1 MKKMRFY
8 YILLPLL
15 TIFCSFSALA
25 QDISHPKHEVRA
37 VWLTTI
43 GGLDWPHSYSQSA
56 ASAKKQQKELTD
68 ILDKLQ
74 KANINTVLL
83 QTRVRAT
90 TIYPSAIEPWDGC
103 MSGFPGKSPGYDPL
117 AFAIEECHRRGMEL
131 HAWVV
136 AIPVGKWNKLGCR
149 QLNAKHRGLIKR
161 IGEDGYMRPEN
172 PKTAT
177 YIADICEEITR
188 NYDIDGI
195 HLDYI
200 RYPEQE
206 KLKRSSLPICR
217 ENITRIVRAVNT
229 RVRECKPWVKISCS
243 PLGKYSDLSR
253 YNSNGWN
260 AFSTVAQDAQGWLRD
275 GLMDQ
280 LYPMMYY
287 KGNHFFPFA
296 ADWNENAYGRTIC
309 SGLGIYFLSPRE
321 GNWTIDMVR
330 RQLYFLRSEGLG
342 HAFFRCKFLLDN
354 VQGIYDFTCN
364 ELNRYPALVPPM
376 TWRDNTPPAAPNN
389 LQLSNSNTRL
399 SWQTSDT
406 ESHLFNIYMSYDLPV
421 DTSNPENLIAVR
433 KQEQEITLPVE
444 HNLFDVHYAVTAI
457 DRYGNES
464 LPATITRKGI
474 WKR

>member
-1 MKKMRFY
+1 
-8 YILLPLL
+8 
-15 TIFCSFSALA
+15 
-25 QDISHPKHEVRA
+25 
-37 VWLTTI
+37 
-43 GGLDWPHSYSQSA
+43 
-56 ASAKKQQKELTD
+56 
-68 ILDKLQ
+68 
-74 KANINTVLL
+74 
-83 QTRVRAT
+83 
-90 TIYPSAIEPWDGC
+90 
-103 MSGFPGKSPGYDPL
+103 
-117 AFAIEECHRRGMEL
+117 
-131 HAWVV
+131 
-136 AIPVGKWNKLGCR
+136 
-149 QLNAKHRGLIKR
+149 KHRGLIKR

-296 ADWNENAYGRTIC
+296 ADWNENAHTRTIC
-309 SGLGIYFLSPRE
+309 PGLGIYFLSPRE

-444 HNLFDVHYAVTAI
+444 RNLFDVHYAVTAI

>member
-1 MKKMRFY
+1 MRIR

-15 TIFCSFSALA
+15 ALFCAFSASA
-25 QDISHPKHEVRA
+25 QDITHPKYEVRA

-43 GGLDWPHSYSQSA
+43 GGLDWPHCYSQSQN
-56 ASAKKQQKELTD
+56 SAKRQQKELTD
-68 ILDKLQ
+68 ILDRLQ
-74 KANINTVLL
+74 RANINTVLL

-103 MSGFPGKSPGYDPL
+103 MEGHPGKSPGYDPL

-136 AIPVGKWNKLGCR
+136 AIPVGKWNGTGCKR
-149 QLNAKHRGLIKR
+149 LNAKHKGLVKR
-161 IGEDGYMRPEN
+161 IGAEGYMRPEN
-172 PKTAT
+172 PMTAT
-177 YIADICEEITR
+177 YIADICDEITR

-206 KLKRSSLPICR
+206 KLKAASLPACR
-217 ENITRIVRAVNT
+217 SNITRIVRAVSA
-229 RVRECKPWVKISCS
+229 RVKKNKPWVKLSCS
-243 PLGKYSDLSR
+243 PLGKYCDLTR
-253 YNSNGWN
+253 YRSNGWN
-260 AFSTVAQDAQGWLRD
+260 AYNTVAQDAQGWLRE

-296 ADWNENAYGRTIC
+296 EDWRENDCGRSVA

-330 RQLYFLRSEGLG
+330 RQLYFLRSEGIG

-354 VQGIYDFTCN
+354 VQGVYDFVCD

-376 TWRDNTPPAAPNN
+376 KWQKNAAPAAPCN
-389 LQLSNSNTRL
+389 LNLDASGTSL
-399 SWQTSDT
+399 SWQPSDSDT
-406 ESHLFNIYMSYDLPV
+406 YLYNVYMSYDSPV
-421 DTSNPENLIAVR
+421 DTGNPANLIAVR
-433 KQEQEITLPVE
+433 VRESGITLPATRA
-444 HNLFDVHYAVTAI
+444 LFDIHYAVTAI

-464 LPATITRKGI
+464 HATQITRKGI